1 MNPIDFISVSTKV
14 MKVYETFCLPLCKK
28 FQMTQTSFDVLMFLT
43 NNPSYNTAR
52 DICEIRGIRSGMAS
66 VAIDFLVKNG
76 YLDRQPDASDRRIW
90 RLTPTEKSIPVT
102 EAGKQV
108 QQTFGQQL
116 VAGISEE
123 ELAAYM
129 EIAGKFRKNILK
141 ISQNKGDTTL

>member
-1 MNPIDFISVSTKV
+1 MNPIDFISVSTKA
-14 MKVYETFCLPLCKK
+14 MKAYESFCQPLCKK

-52 DICEIRGIRSGMAS
+52 DICEMRGIRSGMAS
-66 VAIDFLVKNG
+66 VAVDFLVKNG

-90 RLTPTEKSIPVT
+90 RLAPTEKSVPVT

-108 QQTFGQQL
+108 QQDFGRL
-116 VAGISEE
+116 LTAGISEE

-129 EIAGKFRKNILK
+129 EIAGKFRENILK
-141 ISQNKGDTTL
+141 ISQNKGGTTL